1 MPNSTTSTP
10 AASITHP
17 TIKRRLISM
26 VYESLLAL
34 AVLFLPFLIFELVVQ
49 GAHTPLTEHMRQ
61 CLAFLIMG
69 AYFIHQW
76 SREGQ
81 TLAMKTWRL
90 QLVLAGH
97 THVPLR
103 VAAYRYILSWMWL
116 LPALLVSYAFDL
128 QHWTALGAI
137 GVGILAWSSTALF
150 TGNGQFLHDKLVGTQ
165 IVQLPA
171 PAKKS
176 KKVAA

>member
-1 MPNSTTSTP
+1 MPDNRAAP
-10 AASITHP
+10 ASIP
-17 TIKRRLISM
+17 TIKRRLVSM

-34 AVLFLPFLIFELVVQ
+34 AVLFLPFLLFELAVQ

-61 CLAFLIMG
+61 CLAFLVMG

-90 QLVLAGH
+90 KLVLPGH
-97 THVPLR
+97 GHVPLR
-103 VAAYRYILSWMWL
+103 MAAYRYLLAWMWL
-116 LPALLVSYAFDL
+116 MPGILVSYVLDL
-128 QHWTALGAI
+128 QHWQALSAIALGM
-137 GVGILAWSSTALF
+137 LAWSSTALF
-150 TGNGQFLHDKLVGTQ
+150 TGNGQFLHDKLLGTQ

-171 PAKKS
+171 PVKKS